1 MMVPMPW
8 HRLMTVTSLTL
19 ALTVGAL
26 GAAAANPVSPEQADA
41 RVTTKLSKRLSNPR
55 IGGDVSV
62 VVLDRDSGRLVF
74 SSAADD
80 LQLPAS
86 NMKVVTA
93 VTALASMAPET
104 RFTTRV
110 LSTGTPNDLVL
121 QGGGDPLLTR
131 AMVRGLMDQS
141 VASLDPAL
149 PVVLHADVSRF
160 PAPKRPGGWPRAYVP
175 SVASSVTPLA
185 FYGDYRSDPT
195 RVVMDTAIAHLT
207 SAGFTVTRGAD
218 TVAPPDAPVIAEAV
232 GRPLTDVIAVMLRD
246 SENNIAEVLFRQ
258 VAIATGNAPTW
269 DGSEAAATAVL
280 ANLGI
285 DTTGS
290 RLDDGSGLSRR
301 NRVTALMLANVVRL
315 SRTDPRF
322 APMYVDHAM
331 PIAGRSGTLDDRY
344 GRFTTKQSR
353 CAAGLAR
360 AKTGTLFDTIGLSGV
375 TPGADG
381 TEKVFS
387 ILVNHRPKRFSPLA
401 TRQAVDGLVST
412 ITGCW

>member
-1 MMVPMPW
+1 MMVPMSWRP
-8 HRLMTVTSLTL
+8 LVTVMSLTL
-19 ALTVGAL
+19 ALTMSAFGP
-26 GAAAANPVSPEQADA
+26 AAANPVSAEQADA
-41 RVTTKLSKRLSNPR
+41 RVNTKLSKRLENPR
-55 IGGDVSV
+55 IGRDVSV
-62 VVLDRDSGRLVF
+62 VVLDRESGRLVF

-80 LQLPAS
+80 LKLPAS

-93 VTALASMAPET
+93 VTALASMSPDT
-104 RFTTRV
+104 RFSTRL
-110 LSTGTPNDLVL
+110 LSAGAPNDLIL
-121 QGGGDPLLTR
+121 HGGGDPLLTR
-131 AMVRGLMDQS
+131 AMVRDLVDR
-141 VASLDPAL
+141 AIPTLDPAL
-149 PVVLHADVSRF
+149 PVTLHADVSRF
-160 PAPKRPGGWPRAYVP
+160 GPPKRPAGWPRTYIP
-175 SVASSVTPLA
+175 SVAASVTSLA

-195 RVVMDTAIAHLT
+195 RVVMDTAMAQLK
-207 SAGFTVTRGAD
+207 SAGFVVGRGAD
-218 TVAPPDAPVIAEAV
+218 MTAAPDAPIVAEV
-232 GRPLTDVIAVMLRD
+232 MGRPLTDVVAVMLRD
-246 SENNIAEVLFRQ
+246 SENNIAEVLYRQ
-258 VAIATGNAPTW
+258 VALATGNAPTW
-269 DGSEAAATAVL
+269 DGAEVAATGVL

-285 DTTGS
+285 DPSGS

-301 NRVTALMLANVVRL
+301 NRISALMLANVVRL

-322 APMYVDHAM
+322 AAMYVDHAM

-344 GRFTTKQSR
+344 GRFTTKQSK

-360 AKTGTLFDTIGLSGV
+360 AKTGTLFDTIGLSGI

>member
-1 MMVPMPW
+1 MMVPMSRY
-8 HRLMTVTSLTL
+8 RLTTVMAL
-19 ALTVGAL
+19 AVALMVGMGSTAQ
-26 GAAAANPVSPEQADA
+26 ANPVSAEQADA

-74 SSAADD
+74 SSSADD
-80 LQLPAS
+80 LKLPAS

-110 LSTGTPNDLVL
+110 LATGTPNGLVL
-121 QGGGDPLLTR
+121 HGGGDPLLTR
-131 AMVRGLMDQS
+131 AMVRGLMDQAA
-141 VASLDPAL
+141 ASLDPTL

-160 PAPKRPGGWPRAYVP
+160 AEPKRPAGWPRTYIP
-175 SVASSVTPLA
+175 SVVSSVTPLA

-195 RVVMDTAIAHLT
+195 RAVMDTAVAHLT
-207 SAGFTVTRGAD
+207 SRGFTVTRGD
-218 TVAPPDAPVIAEAV
+218 DMVAPPEATV
-232 GRPLTDVIAVMLRD
+232 VSEAIGRPLTDIIAVMLRD
-246 SENNIAEVLFRQ
+246 SENNLAEVLYRQ

-269 DGSEAAATAVL
+269 EGAEAAATAVL

-285 DTTGS
+285 DTAGS

-301 NRVTALMLANVVRL
+301 NRVSALTVANVVRL

-322 APMYVDHAM
+322 APMYVDNAM